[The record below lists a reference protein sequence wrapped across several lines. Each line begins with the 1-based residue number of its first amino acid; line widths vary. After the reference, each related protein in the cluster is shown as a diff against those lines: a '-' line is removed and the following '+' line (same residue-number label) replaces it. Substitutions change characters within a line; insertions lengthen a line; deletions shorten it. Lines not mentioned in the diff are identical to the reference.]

1 MKRFLAGAAIV
12 FAVFGLIVG
21 LNTAPLPDGLDDF
34 AADKPQFLDNRGEP
48 LNVSYQNRFNVFDA
62 AELYE
67 IPDLL
72 QKMFIA
78 AEDKNF
84 YTHRGVD
91 WGARLSAAAQN
102 VKAGRV
108 VRGASTLTEQVVRML
123 YPRPRTLFSKIVEG
137 VDAWR
142 LERRFSKDDIL
153 KFYLNQV
160 PYASNRRGIK
170 QAARYYFSKS
180 PDRLSVREMTALV
193 VLVRAPAAFNLYK
206 YPEKTDKLVG
216 RQLQRFYEQG
226 IIDKVSFETAK
237 NERVKLTPPALTVE
251 APRFLAFVKKN
262 ADAAAVKTTLD
273 SAVQETVRKLTLNRL
288 KALQKKNVHAAAALV
303 LERETGNVL
312 AWVSESVDD
321 KTKDY
326 DAVLVP
332 RQAASV
338 QKPFLYALALTKGWT
353 DETLLNDEPLS
364 RSVGLGVHHFKNY
377 SRHHYGRV
385 TVRQALG
392 NSLNIPAVKTIEFT
406 GVAAYFDF
414 LRKIGVTT
422 LDKSPDFYREGLAL
436 GNAEIPLFELVRG
449 YLMLANGGILKPIRT
464 TFSDDY
470 AQERV
475 LPEAVALS
483 IADILSDPLARQF
496 EFGLDSVLNFPVK
509 TAVKTGTSTD
519 YRDAWAIGF
528 NRDFV
533 AGIWMGNLTYEPM
546 HDVTGASGAGLLLRS
561 IFTELNRVKNTGILK
576 TAAMTG
582 GKTKQAEQSEIFIAA
597 PADGAMIAIDPRIP
611 AEYQAYRF
619 ELAGGA
625 ESVDWFV
632 DGQKVGTGRSF
643 FWKPVKGSHTVHA
656 EAVLE
661 NGKRLT
667 FEPHG
672 IEVK

>member
-1 MKRFLAGAAIV
+1 MRRLFCGLTVLLAA
-12 FAVFGLIVG
+12 FGLIVG
-21 LNTAPLPDGLDDF
+21 LNTAPLPDSLDDF
-34 AADKPQFLDNRGEP
+34 AAEKQQFLDNRGNP
-48 LNVSYQNRFNVFDA
+48 LNVSYQNWFNVFDT

-67 IPDLL
+67 IPELL

-84 YTHRGVD
+84 YAHHGVD
-91 WGARLSAAAQN
+91 WGARLSAVMQN
-102 VKAGRV
+102 VRAGRV

-123 YPRPRTLFSKIVEG
+123 HPRPRTLFSKIVEG
-137 VDAWR
+137 ADAWR
-142 LERRFSKDDIL
+142 LERRFSKDEIL

-206 YPEKTDKLVG
+206 YPEKTDRLVG
-216 RQLQRFYEQG
+216 RQLQKFYEQG
-226 IIDKVSFETAK
+226 IIGKDAFETAK
-237 NERVKLTPPALTVE
+237 TERVKLTPPALTVE
-251 APRFLAFVKKN
+251 APQFLAFVRKN
-262 ADAAAVKTTLD
+262 ADGAVVKTTLD
-273 SAVQETVRKLTLNRL
+273 SALQDTVQKLTRNRL
-288 KALQKKNVHAAAALV
+288 KALQKKNVHAAAVLV

-321 KTKDY
+321 KTKDF

-332 RQAASV
+332 RQAASA

-377 SRHHYGRV
+377 SRRHYGTV

-392 NSLNIPAVKTIEFT
+392 NSLNIPAVKAIEFA
-406 GVAAYFDF
+406 GVDEYWAF
-414 LRKIGVTT
+414 LRKIGITT

-436 GNAEIPLFELVRG
+436 GNAEIPLFELMRG
-449 YLMLANGGILKPIRT
+449 YLMLANGGILKPIRAT
-464 TFSDDY
+464 ASDDY

-475 LPEAVALS
+475 LSESAALT

-496 EFGLDSVLNFPVK
+496 EFGTDSVLNFPVK

-533 AGIWMGNLTYEPM
+533 AGVWMGNLTYEPM
-546 HDVTGASGAGLLLRS
+546 RDVTGASGAGLLLRS
-561 IFTELNRVKNTGILK
+561 IFTELNRMKNTGTLK
-576 TAAMTG
+576 TAAVKSG
-582 GKTKQAEQSEIFIAA
+582 AARSAERAEVFVAT
-597 PADGAMIAIDPRIP
+597 PADGAMIAIDPRVP
-611 AEYQAYRF
+611 TEYQAYRF
-619 ELAGGA
+619 ELSGTA
-625 ESVDWFV
+625 ESADWFV
-632 DGQKVGTGRSF
+632 DGQKVGSGRSF

-661 NGKRLT
+661 NGERLILK
-667 FEPHG
+667 PHG

>member
-1 MKRFLAGAAIV
+1 M
-12 FAVFGLIVG
+12 
-21 LNTAPLPDGLDDF
+21 
-34 AADKPQFLDNRGEP
+34 
-48 LNVSYQNRFNVFDA
+48 
-62 AELYE
+62 
-67 IPDLL
+67 
-72 QKMFIA
+72 
-78 AEDKNF
+78 
-84 YTHRGVD
+84 
-91 WGARLSAAAQN
+91 
-102 VKAGRV
+102 
-108 VRGASTLTEQVVRML
+108 
-123 YPRPRTLFSKIVEG
+123 
-137 VDAWR
+137 
-142 LERRFSKDDIL
+142 
-153 KFYLNQV
+153 
-160 PYASNRRGIK
+160 
-170 QAARYYFSKS
+170 
-180 PDRLSVREMTALV
+180 
-193 VLVRAPAAFNLYK
+193 
-206 YPEKTDKLVG
+206 
-216 RQLQRFYEQG
+216 
-226 IIDKVSFETAK
+226 
-237 NERVKLTPPALTVE
+237 
-251 APRFLAFVKKN
+251 
-262 ADAAAVKTTLD
+262 
-273 SAVQETVRKLTLNRL
+273 
-288 KALQKKNVHAAAALV
+288 

-464 TFSDDY
+464 TVSDDY

-561 IFTELNRVKNTGILK
+561 IFTELNRVKNTGVLQ

-582 GKTKQAEQSEIFIAA
+582 GKTKQAEQSESFIAA
-597 PADGAMIAIDPRIP
+597 PANGAMIAIDPRIP

>member
-1 MKRFLAGAAIV
+1 M
-12 FAVFGLIVG
+12 
-21 LNTAPLPDGLDDF
+21 
-34 AADKPQFLDNRGEP
+34 
-48 LNVSYQNRFNVFDA
+48 
-62 AELYE
+62 
-67 IPDLL
+67 
-72 QKMFIA
+72 
-78 AEDKNF
+78 
-84 YTHRGVD
+84 
-91 WGARLSAAAQN
+91 
-102 VKAGRV
+102 
-108 VRGASTLTEQVVRML
+108 
-123 YPRPRTLFSKIVEG
+123 
-137 VDAWR
+137 
-142 LERRFSKDDIL
+142 
-153 KFYLNQV
+153 
-160 PYASNRRGIK
+160 
-170 QAARYYFSKS
+170 
-180 PDRLSVREMTALV
+180 
-193 VLVRAPAAFNLYK
+193 
-206 YPEKTDKLVG
+206 
-216 RQLQRFYEQG
+216 
-226 IIDKVSFETAK
+226 
-237 NERVKLTPPALTVE
+237 
-251 APRFLAFVKKN
+251 
-262 ADAAAVKTTLD
+262 
-273 SAVQETVRKLTLNRL
+273 
-288 KALQKKNVHAAAALV
+288 
-303 LERETGNVL
+303 
-312 AWVSESVDD
+312 
-321 KTKDY
+321 
-326 DAVLVP
+326 
-332 RQAASV
+332 
-338 QKPFLYALALTKGWT
+338 
-353 DETLLNDEPLS
+353 
-364 RSVGLGVHHFKNY
+364 
-377 SRHHYGRV
+377 
-385 TVRQALG
+385 
-392 NSLNIPAVKTIEFT
+392 
-406 GVAAYFDF
+406 
-414 LRKIGVTT
+414 RKIGVTT

-464 TFSDDY
+464 TVSDDY

-597 PADGAMIAIDPRIP
+597 PADGAMIAVDPRIP

-672 IEVK
+672 IDVK

>member
-1 MKRFLAGAAIV
+1 MRLFFAGGAIV
-12 FAVFGLIVG
+12 VAVFCLIVG
-21 LNTAPLPDGLDDF
+21 LNTAPLPDKLDDF
-34 AADKPQFLDNRGEP
+34 PVEKQQFLDSRGEP
-48 LNVSYQNRFNVFDA
+48 LNVSYQNWFNVFDA
-62 AELYE
+62 VELYE
-67 IPDLL
+67 IPELL
-72 QKMFIA
+72 QEMFIA

-84 YTHRGVD
+84 YTHHGID
-91 WGARLSAAAQN
+91 WGARLAAVVQN

-123 YPRPRTLFSKIVEG
+123 HPRPRTLFSKIVEG
-137 VDAWR
+137 ADAWR

-160 PYASNRRGIK
+160 PYASNRRGVK

-180 PDRLSVREMTALV
+180 PDRLSVRQMAALV

-216 RQLQRFYEQG
+216 RQLQKFYEQG

-237 NERVKLTPPALTVE
+237 AERLKLIPPALTVE
-251 APRFLAFVKKN
+251 APQFLAFVKKN
-262 ADAAAVKTTLD
+262 AGGAVVKTTLD
-273 SAVQETVRKLTLNRL
+273 SALQDTVQKLTLNRL
-288 KALQKKNVHAAAALV
+288 KALQKKNVHAAAVLV
-303 LERETGNVL
+303 LERETGNVS

-377 SRHHYGRV
+377 SRRHYG

-392 NSLNIPAVKTIEFT
+392 NSLNIPAVKTVEFT
-406 GVAAYFDF
+406 GVADYYDF
-414 LRKIGVTT
+414 LRKIGITT
-422 LDKSPDFYREGLAL
+422 LDKDPDFYREGLAL
-436 GNAEIPLFELVRG
+436 GNAEIPLYELMRG
-449 YLMLANGGILKPIRT
+449 YLMLANGGILKPIRAT
-464 TFSDDY
+464 VSDGY
-470 AQERV
+470 EQERA
-475 LPEAVALS
+475 LPEAVALT

-496 EFGLDSVLNFPVK
+496 EFGADSVLNFPVK

-528 NRDFV
+528 NRDFA
-533 AGIWMGNLTYEPM
+533 AGVWMGNLTYEPM
-546 HDVTGASGAGLLLRS
+546 RNVTGASGAGLLLRS
-561 IFTELNRVKNTGILK
+561 IFTELNRMKNTGTMATTTMKSAGISQ
-576 TAAMTG
+576 TEE
-582 GKTKQAEQSEIFIAA
+582 AELFVVN
-597 PADGAMIAIDPRIP
+597 PADGATIALDPRVP
-611 AEYQAYRF
+611 AEFQAYLF
-619 ELAGGA
+619 ELSRDA
-625 ESVDWFV
+625 EKIKWFV
-632 DGQKVGTGRSF
+632 DGKKVGEGRSF

-661 NGKRLT
+661 NGERRVFK
-667 FEPHG
+667 PCG
-672 IEVK
+672 IKVK

>member
-1 MKRFLAGAAIV
+1 MRRFLAGAAIV

-251 APRFLAFVKKN
+251 APRFLAFVKK
-262 ADAAAVKTTLD
+262 TQTL
-273 SAVQETVRKLTLNRL
+273 
-288 KALQKKNVHAAAALV
+288 
-303 LERETGNVL
+303 
-312 AWVSESVDD
+312 
-321 KTKDY
+321 
-326 DAVLVP
+326 
-332 RQAASV
+332 RQ
-338 QKPFLYALALTKGWT
+338 
-353 DETLLNDEPLS
+353 
-364 RSVGLGVHHFKNY
+364 
-377 SRHHYGRV
+377 
-385 TVRQALG
+385 
-392 NSLNIPAVKTIEFT
+392 
-406 GVAAYFDF
+406 
-414 LRKIGVTT
+414 
-422 LDKSPDFYREGLAL
+422 
-436 GNAEIPLFELVRG
+436 
-449 YLMLANGGILKPIRT
+449 
-464 TFSDDY
+464 
-470 AQERV
+470 
-475 LPEAVALS
+475 
-483 IADILSDPLARQF
+483 
-496 EFGLDSVLNFPVK
+496 
-509 TAVKTGTSTD
+509 
-519 YRDAWAIGF
+519 
-528 NRDFV
+528 
-533 AGIWMGNLTYEPM
+533 
-546 HDVTGASGAGLLLRS
+546 
-561 IFTELNRVKNTGILK
+561 
-576 TAAMTG
+576 
-582 GKTKQAEQSEIFIAA
+582 
-597 PADGAMIAIDPRIP
+597 
-611 AEYQAYRF
+611 
-619 ELAGGA
+619 
-625 ESVDWFV
+625 
-632 DGQKVGTGRSF
+632 
-643 FWKPVKGSHTVHA
+643 
-656 EAVLE
+656 
-661 NGKRLT
+661 
-667 FEPHG
+667 
-672 IEVK
+672 

>member
-1 MKRFLAGAAIV
+1 MRRLFAGTAV
-12 FAVFGLIVG
+12 FAAAVGLIVW
-21 LNTAPLPDGLDDF
+21 LNAAPLPDSLDGF

-48 LNVSYQNRFNVFDA
+48 LSVSYQNRFNVFDA

-67 IPDLL
+67 IPDML

-84 YTHRGVD
+84 YAHHGVD
-91 WGARLSAAAQN
+91 WGARFAAVAQN
-102 VKAGRV
+102 VKAKRV

-123 YPRPRTLFSKIVEG
+123 HPRPRTLFSKIVEG
-137 VDAWR
+137 ADAWR
-142 LERRFSKDDIL
+142 LERRFAKDEIL

-160 PYASNRRGIK
+160 PYAANRRGIK

-206 YPEKTDKLVG
+206 YPEKTDKLIG
-216 RQLQRFYEQG
+216 RQLQKFYEQG
-226 IIDKVSFETAK
+226 IIDKEEFENAK
-237 NERVKLTPPALTVE
+237 NERVRLTPPALTVE
-251 APRFLAFVKKN
+251 APQFLAFVKRKAN
-262 ADAAAVKTTLD
+262 GGAVKTTLD
-273 SAVQETVRKLTLNRL
+273 SALQDTVQKLTANRL
-288 KALQKKNVHAAAALV
+288 KALKKKNVHAAAVLV

-312 AWVSESVDD
+312 AWVSESADD

-332 RQAASV
+332 RQAASA
-338 QKPFLYALALTKGWT
+338 QKPFLYALAMTKGWT
-353 DETLLNDEPLS
+353 DKTLLNDEPLS

-377 SRHHYGRV
+377 SRRHYGRV

-392 NSLNIPAVKTIEFT
+392 NSLNIPAVKTIEFA
-406 GVAAYFDF
+406 GVGDYFDF

-422 LDKSPDFYREGLAL
+422 LDKPPDFYREGLAL
-436 GNAEIPLFELVRG
+436 GNAEIPLFELTRG
-449 YLMLANGGILKPIRT
+449 YLMLANGGILKPVRA
-464 TFSDDY
+464 TFADDY

-496 EFGLDSVLNFPVK
+496 EFGSDSVLNFPVK

-519 YRDAWAIGF
+519 YRDAWAFGF

-546 HDVTGASGAGLLLRS
+546 RDVTGASGAGLLLRS
-561 IFTELNRVKNTGILK
+561 VFSELNRMKNTGVLQ
-576 TAAMTG
+576 TATMTG
-582 GKTKQAEQSEIFIAA
+582 GKAGRAEQSEIFIAA
-597 PADGAMIAIDPRIP
+597 PADGAMIALDPRVP
-611 AEYQAYRF
+611 DEYQAYRF
-619 ELAGGA
+619 ELAGDA

-632 DGQKVGTGRSF
+632 DGRKVGTGRSF
-643 FWKPVKGSHTVHA
+643 FWKPVKGSHKVSA
-656 EAVLE
+656 KAVLE
-661 NGKRLT
+661 NGERLT

>member
-1 MKRFLAGAAIV
+1 MRLVWAGAAAAV
-12 FAVFGLIVG
+12 AVFCLIVG
-21 LNTAPLPDGLDDF
+21 LNTAPLPDKLDDF
-34 AADKPQFLDNRGEP
+34 PVEKQQFLDSRGNP
-48 LNVSYQNRFNVFDA
+48 LNVSYQNWFNVFDA
-62 AELYE
+62 VELYDVPE
-67 IPDLL
+67 LL

-84 YTHRGVD
+84 YTHHGID
-91 WGARLSAAAQN
+91 WGARLSAVVQN

-142 LERRFSKDDIL
+142 LERRFSKDEIL

-180 PDRLSVREMTALV
+180 PDRLSVRQMTALV

-216 RQLQRFYEQG
+216 RQLQKFYEQG
-226 IIDKVSFETAK
+226 IINKDSFETATA
-237 NERVKLTPPALTVE
+237 ERIKLTPPALTVE
-251 APRFLAFVKKN
+251 APQFLAFAKKK
-262 ADAAAVKTTLD
+262 ASGAVVKTTLD
-273 SAVQETVRKLTLNRL
+273 ATLQDTVRKLTLNRL

-312 AWVSESVDD
+312 AWVSESIDD

-377 SRHHYGRV
+377 SRRHYGTV

-406 GVAAYFDF
+406 GVADYYAF
-414 LRKIGVTT
+414 LWKIGITT
-422 LDKSPDFYREGLAL
+422 LDKEADFYREGLAL

-464 TFSDDY
+464 TFSDGF

-475 LPEAVALS
+475 LPEAVART
-483 IADILSDPLARQF
+483 IAGILSDPLARQF

-533 AGIWMGNLTYEPM
+533 AGVWMGNLTYEPM
-546 HDVTGASGAGLLLRS
+546 HNVTGAAGAGLLLRS
-561 IFTELNRVKNTGILK
+561 IFTELNRMKNTGTMP
-576 TAAMTG
+576 TATMKSAGIRQT
-582 GKTKQAEQSEIFIAA
+582 EESELFVVN
-597 PADGAMIAIDPRIP
+597 PADGATIALDPRVP
-611 AEYQAYRF
+611 AEFQAYLF
-619 ELAGGA
+619 ELSREVGK
-625 ESVDWFV
+625 VDWFV
-632 DGQKVGTGRSF
+632 DGKKVGTGRSF

-661 NGKRLT
+661 NGERRVFK
-667 FEPHG
+667 PCG
-672 IEVK
+672 IKVK

>member
-1 MKRFLAGAAIV
+1 MRRFFCGAALLA
-12 FAVFGLIVG
+12 AVFGLIVG
-21 LNTAPLPDGLDDF
+21 LNTAPLPDRLDEF
-34 AADKPQFLDNRGEP
+34 AADKQQFLDSGGNP
-48 LNVSYQNRFNVFDA
+48 LNISYQNWFNVFDA

-67 IPDLL
+67 IPELL
-72 QKMFIA
+72 QKMFVA

-91 WGARLSAAAQN
+91 WGARLSAVVQN
-102 VKAGRV
+102 VKARRV

-123 YPRPRTLFSKIVEG
+123 HPRPRTLFSKIIEG

-142 LERRFSKDDIL
+142 LERRFSKDEIL
-153 KFYLNQV
+153 TFYLNQV

-216 RQLQRFYEQG
+216 RQLQKFYEQG
-226 IIDKVSFETAK
+226 IIGKDAFETAK
-237 NERVKLTPPALTVE
+237 AERVKLTPPALTVE
-251 APRFLAFVKKN
+251 APQFLAFIKKN
-262 ADAAAVKTTLD
+262 ADGTVVKTTLD
-273 SAVQETVRKLTLNRL
+273 SALQDAVQKLTRNRL
-288 KALQKKNVHAAAALV
+288 KALQKKNVHAAAVLV

-321 KTKDY
+321 KTKDF

-332 RQAASV
+332 RQAASA

-377 SRHHYGRV
+377 SRRYYGTV

-406 GVAAYFDF
+406 GIGEYWAF

-422 LDKSPDFYREGLAL
+422 LDKAPDFYREGLAL
-436 GNAEIPLFELVRG
+436 GNAEIPLYELMRG
-449 YLMLANGGILKPIRT
+449 YLMLANGGILKPIRAT
-464 TFSDDY
+464 VSDDY

-475 LPEAVALS
+475 LPESAALT

-496 EFGLDSVLNFPVK
+496 EFGTDSVLNFPVK

-533 AGIWMGNLTYEPM
+533 AGVWMGNLTYEPM
-546 HDVTGASGAGLLLRS
+546 RDVTGASGAGLLLRS
-561 IFTELNRVKNTGILK
+561 IFTELNRLKNTGVLK
-576 TAAMTG
+576 TAAMKG
-582 GKTKQAEQSEIFIAA
+582 DAAPSAERTEVFMAT
-597 PADGAMIAIDPRIP
+597 PADGAMIAIDPRVP
-611 AEYQAYRF
+611 SEFQAYRF
-619 ELAGGA
+619 ELSGAA

-632 DGQKVGTGRSF
+632 DGQKVGSGRSF

-656 EAVLE
+656 EAVLS
-661 NGKRLT
+661 NGERLILK
-667 FEPHG
+667 PHG